1 MHVVFFAAAFA
12 RANTGKMIAARIE
25 MIAMTTSNSI
35 RVKARRMILD
45 KWYVEKCPKGGDLD
59 ANSARIALCVA
70 YRPQEV
76 FPLAKT
82 PTIKPEEQHAR
93 SYADRL
99 ILEQLTDMESA
110 IKLSELADKLS
121 ASGLG
126 LAAVR
131 SLLASNPDRFAY
143 HERRWVPASRLLAQ
157 GRPFAET
164 VRLVVD
170 RFGGPV
176 DLARLIREVARIRRM
191 DLEEAEIAVV
201 RTIAG
206 DPTLIMAGD
215 DHVALANWAF
225 LAEGEDAERAYA
237 LYGVDPAEVAAIIKK
252 TSGLDWRA
260 PDAAAKA
267 LEAAAPAS
275 VKAISAAAWVSL
287 NPEDPYATLM
297 YDGREWYTA
306 LYNVPGYVASSD
318 GVFHAESEA
327 KKWLSTAIK
336 LADKLAPTVDI
347 EDAAPIEVKVT
358 DVVKMVQRI
367 VKSEQSVTAMK
378 LLEDFYEIT
387 ASNKTFP
394 DDLINIMAALDAQPE
409 VWWVGGDRY
418 RKKDSAP
425 DFIESV
431 PEPFQ
436 FPVLDFQD
444 EEGESLEIEVNDEG
458 LSSSLRKLL
467 LHPLAMDVLDEDIMP
482 IAKQVPEQVRFVLKS
497 IHRELG
503 TFPMSQIPTGWL
515 ETTPKIQEL
524 IFVDPNGRELQ
535 VWANHEARLL
545 YNLVDWWYEQNVENG
560 AVFTLTKTTKAN
572 IFDFAWDEQTD
583 PVVFISSQRME
594 ELRTMQERAESLS
607 TLDILTEVMA
617 HWPKGADFLTIHA
630 EVNVVRRSTR
640 RLVASL
646 LSSFQCFYQRSGS
659 PVWHYDSKKLDLGFD
674 KAKKKFLLK
683 K

>member
-1 MHVVFFAAAFA
+1 M
-12 RANTGKMIAARIE
+12 
-25 MIAMTTSNSI
+25 
-35 RVKARRMILD
+35 
-45 KWYVEKCPKGGDLD
+45 
-59 ANSARIALCVA
+59 
-70 YRPQEV
+70 
-76 FPLAKT
+76 AKT

-99 ILEQLTDMESA
+99 ILEQLTDMDAA

-121 ASGLG
+121 SAGLG

-143 HERRWVPASRLLAQ
+143 HERRWVPASRILAQ

-164 VRLVVD
+164 VRIVVD

-176 DLARLIREVARIRRM
+176 DIDLLVREVARIRRVESEVSE
-191 DLEEAEIAVV
+191 DAVRRIV
-201 RTIAG
+201 AADPKLILVG
-206 DPTLIMAGD
+206 DER
-215 DHVALANWAF
+215 VAISDWAF
-225 LAEGEDAERAYA
+225 LAKGEDAERAFA
-237 LYGVDPAEVAAIIKK
+237 MYGVNADEVAAAVKATKDI
-252 TSGLDWRA
+252 DWRA
-260 PDAAAKA
+260 ADAAEKA
-267 LEAAAPAS
+267 LAAAAPVS
-275 VKAISAAAWVSL
+275 VKVLSAAAWLTL
-287 NPEDPYATLM
+287 NPEEPKATLL
-297 YDGREWYTA
+297 YDGRDWYSRFMS
-306 LYNVPGYVASSD
+306 VPGYVASSD
-318 GVFHAESEA
+318 GVLHPEAEA

-358 DVVKMVQRI
+358 DVVKMVQKI
-367 VKSEQSVTAMK
+367 VKSEQSVTATK
-378 LLEDFYEIT
+378 LLEEFYEIT

-394 DDLINIMAALDAQPE
+394 DDITNLHAALGTQPE
-409 VWWVGGDRY
+409 IWWVGGDRY
-418 RKKDSAP
+418 RKRDSAP
-425 DFIESV
+425 DFIYSV

-436 FPVLDFQD
+436 YPVLDFQD
-444 EEGESLEIEVNDEG
+444 EEGDSLEIEVTDEG

-482 IAKQVPEQVRFVLKS
+482 IAKQVPEQIRLVLKS

-503 TFPMSQIPTGWL
+503 TFPMCQIPTGWL
-515 ETTPKIQEL
+515 DPTPTIQEL

-535 VWANHEARLL
+535 VWANNEARLL

-560 AVFTLTKTTKAN
+560 AVFTLTKTPKAN
-572 IFDFAWDEQTD
+572 IFEFAWDDLTD

-594 ELRTMQERAESLS
+594 ELRRMTERAESLS

-630 EVNVVRRSTR
+630 EVNVVRRSSR

-659 PVWHYDSKKLDLGFD
+659 PVWHYDNKKLDLGFD